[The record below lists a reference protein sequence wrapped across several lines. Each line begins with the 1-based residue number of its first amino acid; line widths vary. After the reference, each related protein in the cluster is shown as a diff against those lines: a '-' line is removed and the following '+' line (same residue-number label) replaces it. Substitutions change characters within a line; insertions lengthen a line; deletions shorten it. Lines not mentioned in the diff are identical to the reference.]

1 MAQKDV
7 AATKQAIV
15 AELVRSY
22 TMEVETVLN
31 YLANSIHLDG
41 LKAAQVRAALADD
54 ITEELTHAQQLGD
67 RIKEL
72 FGDVPGSLGLKFEQT
87 KMQPPTVSTDIVAII
102 KGVIEAEQG
111 AIEQYQKIVDLC
123 DGVDYVTQDLCIALM
138 ADEESHRRL
147 FIGFLKEFE
156 DVSAYVAKARA

>member
-1 MAQKDV
+1 MAAKDI
-7 AATKQAIV
+7 AKTKKKIV
-15 AELVRSY
+15 AELIRSY
-22 TMEVETVLN
+22 TMEVETVTN

-41 LKAAQVRAALADD
+41 VQAGRIQDALTAD
-54 ITEELTHAQQLGD
+54 IAEELTHAQQLGQ

-87 KMQPPTVSTDIVAII
+87 MMQPPTDTTDVLAVI

-111 AIEQYQKIVDLC
+111 AIEQYQKIIALC
-123 DGVDYVTQDLCIALM
+123 DGVDYVTQDLCITLM

-147 FIGFLKEFE
+147 FIGYLKEFE
-156 DVSAYVAKARA
+156 DASDYIKKAQG

>member
-1 MAQKDV
+1 MAAKDV
-7 AATKQAIV
+7 AKAKKKIV
-15 AELVRSY
+15 AELIRSY
-22 TMEVETVLN
+22 TMEVETVMN

-41 LKAAQVRAALADD
+41 VKAAQIKGALAAD
-54 ITEELTHAQQLGD
+54 ITEELTHAQQLGE

-72 FGDVPGSLGLKFEQT
+72 FGDVPGSLSLKLEQQM
-87 KMQPPTVSTDIVAII
+87 MQPPADSTDVLTII

-111 AIEQYQKIVDLC
+111 AIEQYQKLVALC
-123 DGVDYVTQDLCIALM
+123 DGVDYVTQDLCITLM

-156 DVSAYVAKARA
+156 DASDYITKAKG